1 MTCKTCAS
9 QAISTFPA
17 DVRLYLNGSRT
28 MSAPPMNPGPM
39 VHVCLSC
46 GASEFVA
53 PEGWMAGGW
62 LRPKAAPASTQA
74 VFAGSRMATQE

>member
-1 MTCKTCAS
+1 MTCKACAS

-17 DVRLYLNGSRT
+17 DIRVYLNGSRT
-28 MSAPPMNPGPM
+28 MSAPPMNPGPL

-53 PEGWMAGGW
+53 PAGWLAGGW
-62 LRPKAAPASTQA
+62 LRPKPAPVTENA
-74 VFAGSRMATQE
+74 VFAGSRLAIQE

>member
-1 MTCKTCAS
+1 MTCKACAS

-17 DVRLYLNGSRT
+17 DVRVYLNGSRT

-53 PEGWMAGGW
+53 PAGWLAGGW
-62 LRPKAAPASTQA
+62 LRPKPMPETA
-74 VFAGSRMATQE
+74 VFAGSRLATQE